1 MWNIA
6 AKHALWKREPISDL
20 PMVDLPEVGNE
31 YLIKLDGRN
40 VTTGDNLNVEYL
52 PASAY
57 FNGVETARDL
67 DGIRMFAG
75 VVKSAVPSKRIDG
88 QPLEFDTEAKFEVR
102 NASSIGDIGQQPAK
116 FADSLEL
123 WRYFLDGY
131 FCNLTNV
138 GEYILLSWASDSY
151 AGAKCIL
158 QRKNEE
164 FFVLRCH
171 EWLHE
176 SFDRIRYGRVVV
188 PSMLTERLNIRLGTL
203 SCGGHWSGH
212 SI

>member
-1 MWNIA
+1 MWKIA
-6 AKHALWKREPISDL
+6 AKHALWKREPISDS

-40 VTTGDNLNVEYL
+40 LTTGDCLNVEYL

-57 FNGVETARDL
+57 YNGIETLRDL
-67 DGIRMFAG
+67 VGIRMFSG
-75 VVKSAVPSKRIDG
+75 VVKSAVPSNRLDG
-88 QPLEFDTEAKFEVR
+88 QRLEFDIEAKFETR
-102 NASSIGDIGQQPAK
+102 NAISIGDFRKQPAK
-116 FADSLEL
+116 SADSLEL

-131 FCNLTNV
+131 FCNLTNL

-151 AGAKCIL
+151 AGANCIV

-171 EWLHE
+171 EWLYE
-176 SFDRIRYGRVVV
+176 SFDRIQCGRVVV
-188 PSMLTERLNIRLGTL
+188 PSILTERLKIRLGTL
-203 SCGGHWSGH
+203 SCGAHWAGH